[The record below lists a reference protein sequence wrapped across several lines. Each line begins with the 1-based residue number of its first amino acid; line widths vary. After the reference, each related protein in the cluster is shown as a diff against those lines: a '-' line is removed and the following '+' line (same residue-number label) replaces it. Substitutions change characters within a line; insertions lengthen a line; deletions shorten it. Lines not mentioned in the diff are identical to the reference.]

1 MRPGR
6 MAVIGGLASLAAI
19 GWARPWKFR
28 PCPSELLDE
37 VLPEYEFRDTI
48 SLEMAAEPR
57 RIMRALR
64 ELRLLDMRAA
74 WLLGELR
81 YLPQQLVHRGQAADR
96 DQPLVALL
104 RTGVA
109 TVVLAERPDELA
121 FGSIGRLHGLTGQD
135 LQPLT
140 GAHAF
145 REFGRRGFQKQAM
158 SVKVTPIEPG
168 RCRVTVEHRVHAL
181 GLGARLWFGLYWL
194 TIKPGGAFASWQ
206 MLRAIRTR
214 ATQPELALV
223 EDLEAIDS
231 PEVVDFVRDLEA
243 SFA

>member
-1 MRPGR
+1 MRGGR
-6 MAVIGGLASLAAI
+6 TAVIGGLASLAAI
-19 GWARPWKFR
+19 GWVRPWKYR

-37 VLPEYEFRDTI
+37 VLPEYEFRDTV
-48 SLEMAAEPR
+48 SLEVPAEPR

-81 YLPQQLVHRGQAADR
+81 YLPQQLVHRGHPADR

-121 FGSIGRLHGLTGQD
+121 FGSVGRLHGLTGQD

-145 REFGRRGFQKQAM
+145 REFARRGFQKQAM
-158 SVKVTPIEPG
+158 SVKVTPLG
-168 RCRVTVEHRVHAL
+168 SGLCRVTVEHRVHAL
-181 GLGARLWFGLYWL
+181 GLGARVWFGLYWL

-214 ATQPELALV
+214 ATQPEAVPAMDV
-223 EDLEAIDS
+223 EPVEP
-231 PEVVDFVRDLEA
+231 PEVADFVRDLEA

>member
-1 MRPGR
+1 MRAGR
-6 MAVIGGLASLAAI
+6 MAVIGGLTSLAAVA
-19 GWARPWKFR
+19 WARPWKYR
-28 PCPSELLDE
+28 PCPSELLDG
-37 VLPEYEFRDTI
+37 VLPDYEFRDTI

-64 ELRLLDMRAA
+64 ELRLADMRAA

-81 YLPQQLVHRGQAADR
+81 YLPQQLARRGRTTDR
-96 DQPLVALL
+96 DRPLVALL

-109 TVVLAERPDELA
+109 TVVLAENPDELA

-145 REFGRRGFQKQAM
+145 REFDRHGFQKQAM
-158 SVKVTPIEPG
+158 SVRVAPVTAG
-168 RCRVTVEHRVHAL
+168 RCRVTVEHRVHAM
-181 GLGARLWFGLYWL
+181 GLRARLWFAFYWL

-206 MLRAIRTR
+206 MLRALR
-214 ATQPELALV
+214 ARAARPEPAAAVGEEPV
-223 EDLEAIDS
+223 ES
-231 PEVVDFVRDLEA
+231 PEVADFVRDLEA